1 MYLKEF
7 REKLNLTQNELS
19 SILDIA
25 QTTIARYEND
35 KVKPTSTVLLKYI
48 NELNANPNFLFLGI
62 EPHLLNNLPK
72 LDSSNMDLLNDIT
85 LMMSQ
90 EQLKEKL
97 NKILI
102 DEIIQRFEKQND
114 SLVAKLLEIVKMD
127 DPVRTRPF
135 LFLYYIF
142 QLIEKDFTD
151 TPKEISDYK
160 QYLGDIITNYKVVTW
175 KNQPLFTE
183 KIKSEIRDFLDVKLT
198 TKECELLVKNYKNTL
213 EMLEQKMPPSMIK
226 YHRNAFK

>member
-90 EQLKEKL
+90 EHLREKL

-127 DPVRTRPF
+127 DPVKTRPF

-160 QYLGDIITNYKVVTW
+160 QYLGDVITNYKVVTW

-226 YHRNAFK
+226 YHRNSFK

>member
-19 SILDIA
+19 NILDIA

-127 DPVRTRPF
+127 DPVKTRPF

-160 QYLGDIITNYKVVTW
+160 QYLGDVITNYKVVTW

-226 YHRNAFK
+226 YHRNSFK

>member
-19 SILDIA
+19 NILDIA

-48 NELNANPNFLFLGI
+48 NELNANPNFFFFFI
-62 EPHLLNNLPK
+62 EHHLLNNLPK

-90 EQLKEKL
+90 EHIREKL

-102 DEIIQRFEKQND
+102 DEIIQRFERQND

-127 DPVRTRPF
+127 DPVKTRPF

-142 QLIEKDFTD
+142 QLIEKDFTE
-151 TPKEISDYK
+151 TPKEITDYK
-160 QYLGDIITNYKVVTW
+160 QYLGDIITNYKVITW

-213 EMLEQKMPPSMIK
+213 EMLEQKMSPSMIK
-226 YHRNAFK
+226 YHRNSFK

>member
-1 MYLKEF
+1 MYLKDF

-19 SILDIA
+19 NILDIA

-48 NELNANPNFLFLGI
+48 NELGASPNFLFLGI

-90 EQLKEKL
+90 EHLKEKL

-102 DEIIQRFEKQND
+102 DKIIQRFEKQND

-127 DPVRTRPF
+127 DPVKTRPF

-151 TPKEISDYK
+151 SPKEIRDYK

-213 EMLEQKMPPSMIK
+213 EMLEQKMSPSMIK
-226 YHRNAFK
+226 YHRNSFK

>member
-1 MYLKEF
+1 MYLKDF

-19 SILDIA
+19 NILDIA

-90 EQLKEKL
+90 EHLREKL

-102 DEIIQRFEKQND
+102 DEIIQRFERQND

-127 DPVRTRPF
+127 DPVKTRPF

-160 QYLGDIITNYKVVTW
+160 QYLGDVITNYKVVTW

-226 YHRNAFK
+226 YHRNSFK

>member
-19 SILDIA
+19 NILDIA

-90 EQLKEKL
+90 EHLREKL

-102 DEIIQRFEKQND
+102 DEIIQRFERQND

-127 DPVRTRPF
+127 DPVKTRPF

-142 QLIEKDFTD
+142 QLIEKDFTE
-151 TPKEISDYK
+151 TPKEITDYK
-160 QYLGDIITNYKVVTW
+160 QYLGDIITNYKVITW
-175 KNQPLFTE
+175 NNQPLFTE

-213 EMLEQKMPPSMIK
+213 EMLEQKMSPSMIK
-226 YHRNAFK
+226 YHRNSFK